1 MSGISSARSPSEVT
15 DTEYFNPDRS
25 TPSAVYSLLDSVDS
39 ESIADEYDIGRYSST
54 HDLENHVKVGIREGL
69 DPSDSL
75 EELAQTTDTAEGLD
89 YMAAST
95 FSRYTNDRDYSAVVR
110 LLFELFQTRRLYHQR
125 GVQRKRLKWLSRGVI
140 ATDATNLTLTRSV
153 TMQEES
159 STDGDPAEI
168 TPSDGGLALH
178 MAARVDVEQKHPVG
192 IGVSQGQSHES
203 PYFDAL
209 RDDVEVFADLDSAI
223 LVFDRGYTRYARF
236 CEIKHSDDDFVTLL
250 RSDARV
256 DVLKQIQDVEIT
268 VRRERDGDRD
278 DTESYR
284 VRDDWIELSET
295 GEEFRRVTLETP
307 DGEVME
313 YLTTL
318 SPAEYDPIEVIQIYT
333 LRTLIEILF
342 RELKQYLNVE
352 NFHSTTLNGVLFE
365 LFCSLIGFV
374 LIHWLR
380 QHYPLKDGVA
390 DTIQQVRSNWNET
403 LRSFG

>member
-1 MSGISSARSPSEVT
+1 MPAQASTRSPSEVT
-15 DTEYFNPDRS
+15 DTEYFNPDQS

-39 ESIADEYDIGRYSST
+39 ESIAEEYDIGRHSGT
-54 HDLENHVKVGIREGL
+54 HDFENHVKVGIREGL

-75 EELAQTTDTAEGLD
+75 KELAETTDTADELD

-95 FSRYTNDRDYSAVVR
+95 FSRYTNDRDYGAVVR
-110 LLFELFQTRRLYHQR
+110 LLVELLHTRRLYHQR
-125 GVQRKRLKWLSRGVI
+125 GVLRKRLDWLSRGVI

-153 TMQEES
+153 TVQQEPSPDDEP
-159 STDGDPAEI
+159 TQID
-168 TPSDGGLALH
+168 PSDGGLTLH
-178 MAARVDVEQKHPVG
+178 MAARVDVAQKHPVG
-192 IGVSQGQSHES
+192 VGVSDGQSHES
-203 PYFDAL
+203 PQFDAL
-209 RDDVEVFADLDSAI
+209 RDDVEVFADLDSII
-223 LVFDRGYTRYARF
+223 LVFDRGYTLYGRF

-250 RSDARV
+250 RSNARV
-256 DVLKQIQDVEIT
+256 DVLEPIQDVDIT
-268 VRRERDGDRD
+268 VQREQDGD
-278 DTESYR
+278 DTPESYH

-295 GEEFRRVTLETP
+295 GEEFRRVILETP

-380 QHYPLKDGVA
+380 QHYPMKDGVA

-403 LRSFG
+403 LSSFG